1 MMQSLLRIT
10 INGPK
15 IWTPADST
23 ETEVEI
29 ASGTLN
35 LTADAF
41 SWEADSDY
49 ESDCDDD
56 NLNIYYNFASSCRE
70 KDIKFQFSDK
80 M

>member
-15 IWTPADST
+15 IWTPADSI

-41 SWEADSDY
+41 S
-49 ESDCDDD
+49 
-56 NLNIYYNFASSCRE
+56 
-70 KDIKFQFSDK
+70 
-80 M
+80 